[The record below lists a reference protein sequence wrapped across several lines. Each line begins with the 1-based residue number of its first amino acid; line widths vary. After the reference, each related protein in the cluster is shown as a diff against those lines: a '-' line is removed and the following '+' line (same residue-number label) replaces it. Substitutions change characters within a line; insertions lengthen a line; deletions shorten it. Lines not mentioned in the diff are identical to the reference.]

1 MGKKNTNPI
10 VLDAFDAVYIH
21 DKQVL
26 VTGWKLVLSRN
37 PVLTTLY
44 GEVIRAKISGFEYLV
59 RVADM
64 YQTDNNL
71 VNRVEISWIKR
82 SK

>member
-21 DKQVL
+21 DKQ
-26 VTGWKLVLSRN
+26 
-37 PVLTTLY
+37 
-44 GEVIRAKISGFEYLV
+44 GFEYLV
-59 RVADM
+59 RVADR
-64 YQTDNNL
+64 YQTDNKL